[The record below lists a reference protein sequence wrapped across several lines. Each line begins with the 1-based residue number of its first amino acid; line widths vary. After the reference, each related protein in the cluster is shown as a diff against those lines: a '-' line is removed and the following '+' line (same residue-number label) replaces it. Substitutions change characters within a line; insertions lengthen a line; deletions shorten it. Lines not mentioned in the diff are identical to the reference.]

1 MYIVKH
7 VILKTLVKIL
17 PGKHL
22 KGEMVQITQICRST
36 RVSLLKSLILAFL
49 VVWHLSLKAL
59 FANSGSYIAG
69 QFAEK
74 EGDFRNA
81 SYYYVDLISRGETE
95 REIIQRSII
104 YSALSGNFEVATAIS
119 RKINDLELN
128 YPVANL
134 IIFAESVK
142 NKENRKILELFER
155 HKKSFP
161 AIFQNVAE
169 FWILI
174 SNDEK
179 DKAFKLINS
188 LSISNEAQMQI
199 INYNQLLAYVYFN
212 EYEQAKTLY
221 ENMSFSDFIFDSE
234 SALALLEYFQKD
246 KESKVYESIVKKV
259 RLASDN
265 SYYTLALMDRLSN
278 GEEVK
283 SIAINPYKQIA
294 EVFFRWSQSVPLEG
308 KNSINK
314 PFYLSLANYAYPTS
328 SFLKLKAA
336 NVLFDTENYGLSK
349 EILDRF
355 SKNDLFYMDSI
366 VEKTYAIEQIDSD
379 KTALDYIEKFIT
391 DGYKNARVLKT
402 YGSLQRSQRL
412 YKEAIK
418 SYTGAIKAAKR
429 ELHTESLW
437 PILFLRGISFERSKD
452 WNLAEADF
460 ISALELSPNQPQ
472 ILNYMGYSLLE
483 RKEKLD
489 QAMRMITLAA
499 EKAPNSYHIID
510 SLGWA
515 HFKSGEFEKALLYLE
530 KAMELESTD
539 PIVNDHLG
547 DVLWMLGRKREAQ
560 FQWKKSLSFKP
571 EPVDQKNTED
581 KLLYGLKLR

>member
-1 MYIVKH
+1 
-7 VILKTLVKIL
+7 
-17 PGKHL
+17 
-22 KGEMVQITQICRST
+22 
-36 RVSLLKSLILAFL
+36 
-49 VVWHLSLKAL
+49 
-59 FANSGSYIAG
+59 
-69 QFAEK
+69 
-74 EGDFRNA
+74 
-81 SYYYVDLISRGETE
+81 
-95 REIIQRSII
+95 
-104 YSALSGNFEVATAIS
+104 
-119 RKINDLELN
+119 
-128 YPVANL
+128 
-134 IIFAESVK
+134 
-142 NKENRKILELFER
+142 
-155 HKKSFP
+155 
-161 AIFQNVAE
+161 
-169 FWILI
+169 
-174 SNDEK
+174 
-179 DKAFKLINS
+179 
-188 LSISNEAQMQI
+188 
-199 INYNQLLAYVYFN
+199 
-212 EYEQAKTLY
+212 
-221 ENMSFSDFIFDSE
+221 
-234 SALALLEYFQKD
+234 
-246 KESKVYESIVKKV
+246 
-259 RLASDN
+259 
-265 SYYTLALMDRLSN
+265 
-278 GEEVK
+278 
-283 SIAINPYKQIA
+283 
-294 EVFFRWSQSVPLEG
+294 
-308 KNSINK
+308 
-314 PFYLSLANYAYPTS
+314 
-328 SFLKLKAA
+328 
-336 NVLFDTENYGLSK
+336 
-349 EILDRF
+349 
-355 SKNDLFYMDSI
+355 MDSI

-391 DGYKNARVLKT
+391 DGYKNARLLKT

-418 SYTGAIKAAKR
+418 SYTGAIEAAKR

-571 EPVDQKNTED
+571 EAVDQKNTED
-581 KLLYGLKLR
+581 KMLNGLKLR